1 MDFVVQQTENLFVQ
15 IVGRVSKDFGNKN
28 SDVFLNNQ
36 ELLLVVT
43 PIINSLSV
51 NLTILNTKRRHN
63 NHI

>member
-1 MDFVVQQTENLFVQ
+1 MDFVVQQTENVFVQ
-15 IVGRVSKDFGNKN
+15 IAGRVSKDFGNKN